1 MEASS
6 VLSDDDFD
14 IVSNPGHKSLESSIA
29 DLDHIPK
36 QEVHEPVPAQAA
48 LETFDTVS
56 LTAAEIQAYVRK
68 ALDGRNTTSP
78 AENKTVRVYVD
89 GTFDMF
95 NVAHA
100 LQLRQAKLAFPS
112 VYLTVGIFSD
122 DLCQTYKN
130 QSPVNTLHVE
140 RCEVVR
146 HCRWVDEVIPDA
158 PWTVDDQFMLQGKF
172 DYLALDE
179 GMSVDP
185 ACDKFRLKG
194 YDALKKIG
202 RVIPTRRTAGVAV
215 PVILNRAVAGS
226 PFMNAPV
233 LDPVLDEEYVDRQV
247 DRYGIGFP

>member
-14 IVSNPGHKSLESSIA
+14 IVSNPGQKSLESSVTDI
-29 DLDHIPK
+29 DHIPK
-36 QEVHEPVPAQAA
+36 LEVHEPAPSRAA
-48 LETFDTVS
+48 LAAFNTIS
-56 LTAAEIQAYVRK
+56 LTAADLQAYVRK
-68 ALDGRNTTSP
+68 ALDSASGTSVAYP
-78 AENKTVRVYVD
+78 TKHRTVRVYVD

-112 VYLTVGIFSD
+112 VYLTVGVFSD
-122 DLCQTYKN
+122 DLCQTYQN
-130 QSPVNTLHVE
+130 QNPTRTPHAE

-146 HCRWVDEVIPDA
+146 HCRWVDEVMPDA
-158 PWTVDDQFMLQGKF
+158 PWTVDDQFILQWRF

-202 RVIPTRRTAGVAV
+202 RVIPTRRTTVM
-215 PVILNRAVAGS
+215 PVIPAANISVDGS
-226 PFMNAPV
+226 PFLDAPA
-233 LDPVLDEEYVDRQV
+233 LDEEYVDRQI
-247 DRYGIGFP
+247 DRYGIGFQ

>member
-14 IVSNPGHKSLESSIA
+14 IVSNPGQKSIESSVT

-36 QEVHEPVPAQAA
+36 QEVHEPAPARAA
-48 LETFDTVS
+48 LAKVNTVS
-56 LTAAEIQAYVRK
+56 LTAADIQAYVRK
-68 ALDGRNTTSP
+68 ALDSASGRSVAYPT
-78 AENKTVRVYVD
+78 EHRTVRVYVD

-112 VYLTVGIFSD
+112 VYLTVGVFSD
-122 DLCQTYKN
+122 ELCQTY
-130 QSPVNTLHVE
+130 QSQNPTRTLHPE

-158 PWTVDDQFMLQGKF
+158 PWTVDDQFVLQWRF

-185 ACDKFRLKG
+185 TCDKFRLKG

-202 RVIPTRRTAGVAV
+202 RVIPTRRTTGVVMPMIPVANVAV
-215 PVILNRAVAGS
+215 DG
-226 PFMNAPV
+226 PF
-233 LDPVLDEEYVDRQV
+233 LHTPVLDEEYVDRQV
-247 DRYGIGFP
+247 DRYGIGFD